1 MSNEK
6 RMKLVVTL
14 KEGEALLSALDLLVE
29 KRDVDGVDREDLIAL
44 RSYISAGV
52 SFTWKVLRAL

>member
-1 MSNEK
+1 MANEK

-29 KRDVDGVDREDLIAL
+29 KRDVEGVDREDLIAL
-44 RSYISAGV
+44 RGYISSGV